1 MWSPV
6 WSSRLVSILSKDES
20 QVQHLFLSVSQR
32 MGKLR
37 AGMSRDVLQQ
47 QAGDKQRLAL
57 SVAVS
62 PPSETPDPGSR
73 PESTEHTLSLPA
85 DSGPLPQLPYDV
97 ILCCHFL
104 T

>member
-1 MWSPV
+1 
-6 WSSRLVSILSKDES
+6 
-20 QVQHLFLSVSQR
+20 
-32 MGKLR
+32 
-37 AGMSRDVLQQ
+37 MSGDVLQQ